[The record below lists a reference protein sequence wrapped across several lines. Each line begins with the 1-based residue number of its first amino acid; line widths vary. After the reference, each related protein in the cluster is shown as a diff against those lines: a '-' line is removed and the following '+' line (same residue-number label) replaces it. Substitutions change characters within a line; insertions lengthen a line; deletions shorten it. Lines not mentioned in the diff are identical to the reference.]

1 MHPFEML
8 GEPIRRR
15 IVDVLASGE
24 HTAGT
29 LEQLI
34 GIEFGVGRSAVQH
47 HLALLRR
54 NGWVDVRPQEA
65 ERWYRLEDDIIPVLQ
80 DEVRRLR
87 KIWNKRIG
95 SRERRDP
102 PLPRKSPR
110 PEPEPSRRGYRGYGS
125 DPDDPWRRL
134 SLADLHKPIDM
145 AE

>member
-1 MHPFEML
+1 MHPFEIL
-8 GEPIRRR
+8 SEPIRRR
-15 IVDVLASGE
+15 IVEVLASGE

-47 HLALLRR
+47 HLAALRR
-54 NGWVDVRPQEA
+54 DGWVDVRAQEA
-65 ERWYRLEDDIIPVLQ
+65 ERWYRLEEDIIPMLQ

-102 PLPRKSPR
+102 PLPPKVPR
-110 PEPEPSRRGYRGYGS
+110 GEPSRRGYRGHGS
-125 DPDDPWRRL
+125 DPDDPWR
-134 SLADLHKPIDM
+134 SHPDTVELHKAIDST
-145 AE
+145 E